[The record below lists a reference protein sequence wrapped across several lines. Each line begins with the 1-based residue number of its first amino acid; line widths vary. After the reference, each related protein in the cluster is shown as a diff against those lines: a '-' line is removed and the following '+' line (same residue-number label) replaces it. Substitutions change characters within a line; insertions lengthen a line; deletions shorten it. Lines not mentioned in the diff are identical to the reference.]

1 MTVSIVAHNPRWLP
15 ALGVSLLANLAL
27 FTLMAWLQWIASPYP
42 NIPAI
47 QIKLLPMA
55 EELQV
60 SKPSPARR
68 SSQHSPIDAEIAP
81 APQPDAREPEP
92 LEQAPA
98 APSPEHAIQPLHR
111 LTRLPQ
117 FLRRIEPVYP
127 EGERTMGRE
136 ASVLV
141 EVVIDTRGRILE
153 ATILKSAGG
162 NFDAAVLQAL
172 DQSLFAPGYID
183 DKEVV
188 VRFQIPFVFRL
199 R

>member
-1 MTVSIVAHNPRWLP
+1 MTVSIVARNPRWLA
-15 ALGVSLLANLAL
+15 ALEVSLLANLAL
-27 FTLMAWLQWIASPYP
+27 FALMAWLHWIASPYP

-55 EELQV
+55 EELQIA
-60 SKPSPARR
+60 KPSPARR
-68 SSQHSPIDAEIAP
+68 PAAPSQTETEVAP
-81 APQPDAREPEP
+81 APQPRPEERHAQP
-92 LEQAPA
+92 SETA

-153 ATILKSAGG
+153 ATILKSAGEH
-162 NFDAAVLQAL
+162 FDAAVLQAL